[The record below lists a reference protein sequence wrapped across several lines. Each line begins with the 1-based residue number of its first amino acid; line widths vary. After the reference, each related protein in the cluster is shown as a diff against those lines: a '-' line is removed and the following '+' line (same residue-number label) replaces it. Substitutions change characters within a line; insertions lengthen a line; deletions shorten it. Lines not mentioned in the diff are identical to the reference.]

1 MAYPVIMPKTGM
13 AMEEGTIL
21 RWLKKEGEPVAK
33 GEILLE
39 IETDKTSMEVEA
51 EADGR
56 LLRILRQ
63 AGEVVPV
70 TQTIAWI
77 GQPGEPLS
85 ESGKAPPPAAP
96 AALEATPPP
105 AAPARPAA
113 PASTVAAPVP
123 AAPTAQAAPAPAA
136 APAAPPTAAPAVPW
150 KVPATPAAR
159 RRAGELGVPLASAAG
174 TGPFGAVRLRDV
186 EAAGTR
192 APAAAAAGAGLPL
205 TAGAGV
211 QAAPPTGRPLAGLRK
226 AIADRMVR
234 SWQVPSPTLITR
246 ADVTELAETRRTL
259 NAGGDLKIS
268 FTDLVIKAVAGA
280 LGEHP
285 LLNSSLEGDRIVL
298 HDEINVGLA
307 VALADG
313 LVVPVLHRA
322 DTLSLRQIAER
333 TRELAALA
341 RERRLSREQGTG
353 GTFTVSNLGMYG
365 ITAFTPL
372 INVPESAI
380 LGVGAVEEVLRFDG
394 SRQVV
399 ARQLLGLSLTHD
411 HRHIDGAPA
420 ALFLQ
425 TVRRLLENP
434 LALLM

>member
-77 GQPGEPLS
+77 GQPGEPWS
-85 ESGKAPPPAAP
+85 EGGG
-96 AALEATPPP
+96 
-105 AAPARPAA
+105 
-113 PASTVAAPVP
+113 V
-123 AAPTAQAAPAPAA
+123 TAAA
-136 APAAPPTAAPAVPW
+136 APAGPAAVAVEAAPKAAPTTPGFTTAVPG

-159 RRAGELGVPLASAAG
+159 RRAGELGVPLAGVAG
-174 TGPFGAVRLRDV
+174 SGAFGAVRLRDL

-192 APAAAAAGAGLPL
+192 TAAPATGAPPTAPGTTAAGA
-205 TAGAGV
+205 V
-211 QAAPPTGRPLAGLRK
+211 RPLAGLRK
-226 AIADRMVR
+226 AIADKMVR
-234 SWQVPSPTLITR
+234 SWQVPSPTLLTR
-246 ADVTELAETRRTL
+246 ADVTELAETRRAL
-259 NAGGDLKIS
+259 NAGGDLKIT
-268 FTDLVIKAVAGA
+268 FTDLVIKAAAAA
-280 LGEHP
+280 LREHP
-285 LLNSSLEGDRIVL
+285 LLNSSIAGEQIVL
-298 HDEINVGLA
+298 HDAINVGMA
-307 VALADG
+307 VALEDG
-313 LVVPVLHRA
+313 LVVPVLHQA
-322 DTLSLRQIAER
+322 DTLNLRQIAER

-341 RERRLSREQGTG
+341 RERRLTREQSTG

-365 ITAFTPL
+365 ITSFTPL

-380 LGVGAVEEVLRFDG
+380 LGVGAVAEVLRFDDH
-394 SRQVV
+394 RQVV
-399 ARQLLGLSLTHD
+399 ARQVLELSLTHD

-425 TVRRLLENP
+425 AVRRLLENP

>member
-21 RWLKKEGEPVAK
+21 RWLKREGDPVAK

-39 IETDKTSMEVEA
+39 IETDKTAMEVEA

-56 LLRILRQ
+56 LLKILCRD
-63 AGEVVPV
+63 GEVVPV

-77 GQPGEPLS
+77 GRPGEALS
-85 ESGKAPPPAAP
+85 EGAPAAP
-96 AALEATPPP
+96 FATPGGTPS
-105 AAPARPAA
+105 
-113 PASTVAAPVP
+113 ASP
-123 AAPTAQAAPAPAA
+123 AAPAPAGSPEPGVPP
-136 APAAPPTAAPAVPW
+136 APAAAAAQGTAPLPAPAARPATAVPG

-159 RRAGELGVPLASAAG
+159 LRAAELGFSLPDAAG
-174 TGPFGAVRLRDV
+174 SGPFGAVRLRDLEV
-186 EAAGTR
+186 AASRDAASTVPFGAQASRGSSAEAPG
-192 APAAAAAGAGLPL
+192 
-205 TAGAGV
+205 
-211 QAAPPTGRPLAGLRK
+211 GRPVTGLRK

-246 ADVTELAETRRTL
+246 ADVTELVRTRSTL
-259 NAGGDLKIS
+259 NAAGGLKIS
-268 FTDLVIKAVAGA
+268 FTDLVLKAVAAA
-280 LGEHP
+280 LREHP
-285 LLNSSLEGDRIVL
+285 LLNSSFDGKQVVL
-298 HDEINVGLA
+298 HDEVNLGMA
-307 VALADG
+307 VALEDG

-322 DTLSLRQIAER
+322 DRLSLRQIAEA

-341 RERRLSREQGTG
+341 RERRLTREQSTG

-380 LGVGAVEEVLRFDG
+380 LGVGAVEEVLRFDDH
-394 SRQVV
+394 RQVV
-399 ARQLLGLSLTHD
+399 ARRVLELSLTHD

-425 TVRRLLENP
+425 SVRRMLEEP
-434 LALLM
+434 LAILM